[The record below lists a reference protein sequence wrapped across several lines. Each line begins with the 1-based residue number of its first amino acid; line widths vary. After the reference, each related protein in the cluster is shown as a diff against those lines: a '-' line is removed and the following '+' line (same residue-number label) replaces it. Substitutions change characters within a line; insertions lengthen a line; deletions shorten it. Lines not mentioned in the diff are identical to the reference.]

1 MLLELNEYKY
11 YNNINKM
18 EFKILNKS
26 YITYF
31 HTEEEIKKL
40 GCFIK

>member
-1 MLLELNEYKY
+1 
-11 YNNINKM
+11 M
-18 EFKILNKS
+18 EFIIFNNDE
-26 YITYF
+26 YIKYF